1 MKILKM
7 AKCCYAF
14 GDEYDYKI
22 FWLKADGVWYKEPVF
37 LTSTDLAEA
46 RATK

>member
-7 AKCCYAF
+7 AKCRYAF

-22 FWLKADGVWYKEPVF
+22 FWLKAERLVQG
-37 LTSTDLAEA
+37 TGISHSTDLAEA